1 MSPTDRDFHLIRF
14 VEAQDPVYAQVCSE
28 LKRGHKT
35 GHWMWFIF
43 PQIAGLGN
51 SEMSRRF
58 AIGSVR
64 EAEEYLKHP
73 VLGARLRECADLVL
87 KVSGKSAYEVFGTP
101 DDMKFRSC
109 MTLFSEVE
117 NESSVF
123 EDNIRKYFGGMRD
136 KRTLGIFT
144 PHPPPNDFS

>member
-1 MSPTDRDFHLIRF
+1 MSPTGSAFELTRF

-35 GHWMWFIF
+35 GHWMWFVF

-58 AIGSVR
+58 AISSVT
-64 EAEEYLKHP
+64 EARAYMEHA
-73 VLGARLRECADLVL
+73 VLGARLKECAELVL
-87 KVSGKSAYEVFGTP
+87 KVAGKSAYEIFGTP

-109 MTLFSEVE
+109 MTLFAVVE
-117 NESSVF
+117 KESSVF
-123 EDNIRKYFGGMRD
+123 EDNIRKYFNGDQDR
-136 KRTLGIFT
+136 RTLEIFT
-144 PHPPPNDFS
+144 PHPPPI

>member
-1 MSPTDRDFHLIRF
+1 MSPTGDNFNLVRF

-51 SEMSRRF
+51 SEMSRRY
-58 AIGSVR
+58 AISSAR
-64 EAEEYLKHP
+64 EAEAYLMHT

-87 KVSGKSAYEVFGTP
+87 QVDGKTAYEIFGTP
-101 DDMKFRSC
+101 DDLKFGSC
-109 MTLFSEVE
+109 MTLFAEVE
-117 NESSVF
+117 EESRVF
-123 EDNIRKYFGGMRD
+123 EDNIRKYFNGVKDR
-136 KRTLGIFT
+136 RTVELLR
-144 PHPPPNDFS
+144 

>member
-1 MSPTDRDFHLIRF
+1 MSLTDSDFHLVRF
-14 VEAQDPVYAQVCSE
+14 VEAQDPVYAQVVSE

-58 AIGSVR
+58 AISSAR
-64 EAEEYLKHP
+64 EAEAYLKHA
-73 VLGARLRECADLVL
+73 VLVARLKECAELVL
-87 KVSGKSAYEVFGTP
+87 KVNGKSAYEIFGTP

-109 MTLFSEVE
+109 MTLFAEVE
-117 NESSVF
+117 KESRVF
-123 EDNIRKYFGGMRD
+123 EDNIRKYFNGVRD
-136 KRTLGIFT
+136 QRTLGLFT
-144 PHPPPNDFS
+144 SHPPSI